1 MKPNNP
7 FLVTGYHSPE
17 YFCDRRQETET
28 MIQALYNGRN
38 VTLIAPRR
46 MGKTGLVKH
55 VFYKLREQ
63 EPDIVTFYMDIY
75 STQALGDFIR
85 LFASTVLGRLDSVP
99 QKALGRVGKFIKSC
113 RPVFTFDE
121 LTGQPKVTID
131 IVPSSEEATLREI
144 FDYLRSSEKRCY
156 IAIDEFQQIAEYPE
170 KGAEA
175 LLRSYIQFV
184 PNINFIFAGSKQHI
198 MQQMFHSAKR
208 PFYQSTQTQVID
220 RIARDEYYRFA
231 ADFFT
236 RQGRKLAEET
246 FGYLYDAFDGHTWYI
261 QTLLNRLYGYAGNP
275 DIGMVDYA
283 IGEVVAESTYTY
295 ENLLAAYPASNIR
308 LLKAIAKAGCV
319 REINSGDF
327 ITEYRLRAASSV
339 NSALKRLIDRE
350 MVYKTA
356 DGYIVYDRFMAIW
369 LRQQPRSETVSGNCI
384 ALKCRIYMP

>member
-28 MIQALYNGRN
+28 MIRALYNGRN

-46 MGKTGLVKH
+46 MGKTGLVKN

-75 STQALGDFIR
+75 STQSLGDFIR

-319 REINSGDF
+319 REINAGDF
-327 ITEYRLRAASSV
+327 ITEYKLRAASSV

-369 LRQQPRSETVSGNCI
+369 LRQQPF
-384 ALKCRIYMP
+384 

>member
-46 MGKTGLVKH
+46 MGKTGLIKN

-75 STQALGDFIR
+75 STQSLGDFIR

-144 FDYLRSSEKRCY
+144 FDYLQSSEKRCY

-220 RIARDEYYRFA
+220 RITREEYYRFA
-231 ADFFT
+231 AEFFT

-261 QTLLNRLYGYAGNP
+261 QVLLNRLYGYTGTP
-275 DIGMVDYA
+275 DIGMADYA

-369 LRQQPRSETVSGNCI
+369 LRQQPF
-384 ALKCRIYMP
+384 

>member
-63 EPDIVTFYMDIY
+63 EPDIVTFDMDIY
-75 STQALGDFIR
+75 STQSLGDFIR

-369 LRQQPRSETVSGNCI
+369 LRQQPF
-384 ALKCRIYMP
+384 

>member
-17 YFCDRRQETET
+17 YFCDRQQETET

-46 MGKTGLVKH
+46 MGKTGLVKN

-63 EPDIVTFYMDIY
+63 EPDTVTFYMDIY
-75 STQALGDFIR
+75 STQSLGDFIR
-85 LFASTVLGRLDSVP
+85 LFASTVLGKLDSVP
-99 QKALGRVGKFIKSC
+99 QKTLSRVGRFIKSC

-121 LTGQPKVTID
+121 LTGQPKVAID
-131 IVPSSEEATLREI
+131 IVPSEEEAMLREI
-144 FDYLRSSEKRCY
+144 FDYLQSSEKRCY

-231 ADFFT
+231 ACFFT
-236 RQGRKLAEET
+236 RQGRELDEET

-261 QTLLNRLYGYAGNP
+261 QTLLNRLYGYTGKP
-275 DIGMVDYA
+275 DVGMVDYA

-319 REINSGDF
+319 REINAGDF
-327 ITEYRLRAASSV
+327 ITEYKLRAASSV

-350 MVYKTA
+350 MVYKTS

-369 LRQQPRSETVSGNCI
+369 LRQQPF
-384 ALKCRIYMP
+384 

>member
-17 YFCDRRQETET
+17 YFCDRRQETESL
-28 MIQALYNGRN
+28 IQALYNGRN

-369 LRQQPRSETVSGNCI
+369 LRQQPF
-384 ALKCRIYMP
+384 

>member
-75 STQALGDFIR
+75 STQSLGDFIR

-231 ADFFT
+231 ADFFS

-246 FGYLYDAFDGHTWYI
+246 FGYLYDAVDGHTWYI

-350 MVYKTA
+350 MVCKTA

-369 LRQQPRSETVSGNCI
+369 LRQQPF
-384 ALKCRIYMP
+384 

>member
-28 MIQALYNGRN
+28 MIRALYNGRN

-46 MGKTGLVKH
+46 MGKTGLVKN

-63 EPDIVTFYMDIY
+63 EPDTVTFYMDIY
-75 STQALGDFIR
+75 STQSLGDFIR
-85 LFASTVLGRLDSVP
+85 LFAGTVLGKLDSVP
-99 QKALGRVGKFIKSC
+99 QKALARVGKFIKSC

-144 FDYLRSSEKRCY
+144 FDYLQSSEKRCY

-231 ADFFT
+231 ADFFS

-261 QTLLNRLYGYAGNP
+261 QVLLNRLYGYAGNP
-275 DIGMVDYA
+275 DIGMADYA

-327 ITEYRLRAASSV
+327 ITEYKLRAASSV

-369 LRQQPRSETVSGNCI
+369 LRQQPF
-384 ALKCRIYMP
+384 

>member
-198 MQQMFHSAKR
+198 MQQMFHSAKC

-369 LRQQPRSETVSGNCI
+369 LRQQPF
-384 ALKCRIYMP
+384 

>member
-28 MIQALYNGRN
+28 MIRALYNGRN

-46 MGKTGLVKH
+46 MGKTGLVKN

-75 STQALGDFIR
+75 STQSLGDFIR

-231 ADFFT
+231 ADFFS

-339 NSALKRLIDRE
+339 NSALKRLINRE

-369 LRQQPRSETVSGNCI
+369 LRQQPF
-384 ALKCRIYMP
+384 

>member
-261 QTLLNRLYGYAGNP
+261 QTLLNRLYGYAGTP

-319 REINSGDF
+319 REINSGNF

-369 LRQQPRSETVSGNCI
+369 LRQQPF
-384 ALKCRIYMP
+384 

>member
-75 STQALGDFIR
+75 STQSLGDFIR

-356 DGYIVYDRFMAIW
+356 DCYIVYDRFMAIW
-369 LRQQPRSETVSGNCI
+369 LRQQPF
-384 ALKCRIYMP
+384 

>member
-46 MGKTGLVKH
+46 MGKTGLVKN

-75 STQALGDFIR
+75 STQSLGDFIR

-121 LTGQPKVTID
+121 LTGQPKATID

-369 LRQQPRSETVSGNCI
+369 LRQQPF
-384 ALKCRIYMP
+384 

>member
-46 MGKTGLVKH
+46 MGKTGLVKN

-75 STQALGDFIR
+75 STQSLGDFIR

-113 RPVFTFDE
+113 CPVFTFDE

-350 MVYKTA
+350 MVCKTA

-369 LRQQPRSETVSGNCI
+369 LRQQPF
-384 ALKCRIYMP
+384 

>member
-75 STQALGDFIR
+75 STQSLGDFIR

-144 FDYLRSSEKRCY
+144 FDYLRSSEKRCD
-156 IAIDEFQQIAEYPE
+156 IAMDEFQQIAE
-170 KGAEA
+170 
-175 LLRSYIQFV
+175 
-184 PNINFIFAGSKQHI
+184 
-198 MQQMFHSAKR
+198 
-208 PFYQSTQTQVID
+208 
-220 RIARDEYYRFA
+220 
-231 ADFFT
+231 
-236 RQGRKLAEET
+236 
-246 FGYLYDAFDGHTWYI
+246 
-261 QTLLNRLYGYAGNP
+261 
-275 DIGMVDYA
+275 
-283 IGEVVAESTYTY
+283 
-295 ENLLAAYPASNIR
+295 
-308 LLKAIAKAGCV
+308 
-319 REINSGDF
+319 
-327 ITEYRLRAASSV
+327 
-339 NSALKRLIDRE
+339 
-350 MVYKTA
+350 
-356 DGYIVYDRFMAIW
+356 
-369 LRQQPRSETVSGNCI
+369 
-384 ALKCRIYMP
+384 

>member
-28 MIQALYNGRN
+28 MIRALYNGRN

-46 MGKTGLVKH
+46 MGKTGLVKN

-63 EPDIVTFYMDIY
+63 EPDTVMFYMDIY
-75 STQALGDFIR
+75 STQSLGDFIR
-85 LFASTVLGRLDSVP
+85 LFAGTVLGKLDSVP
-99 QKALGRVGKFIKSC
+99 QKALARVGKFIKSC

-350 MVYKTA
+350 MVCKTA

-369 LRQQPRSETVSGNCI
+369 LRQQPF
-384 ALKCRIYMP
+384 

>member
-75 STQALGDFIR
+75 STQSLGDFIR

-220 RIARDEYYRFA
+220 RITREEYYRFA
-231 ADFFT
+231 AEFFT

-261 QTLLNRLYGYAGNP
+261 QVLLNRLYGYTGTP
-275 DIGMVDYA
+275 DIGMADYA

-369 LRQQPRSETVSGNCI
+369 LRQQPF
-384 ALKCRIYMP
+384 

>member
-46 MGKTGLVKH
+46 MGKTGLVKN

-63 EPDIVTFYMDIY
+63 EPDTVMFYMDIY
-75 STQALGDFIR
+75 STQSLCDFIR
-85 LFASTVLGRLDSVP
+85 LFAGTVLGKLDSVP
-99 QKALGRVGKFIKSC
+99 QKALARVGKFIKSC

-339 NSALKRLIDRE
+339 NSALKRLIDWE
-350 MVYKTA
+350 MVCKTA

-369 LRQQPRSETVSGNCI
+369 LRQQPF
-384 ALKCRIYMP
+384 